1 MKHLDEET
9 ELPTPLELFIQQTL
23 LGYNTA
29 PRLSCKVPRELHLVG
44 IDDHIQCLSLES
56 TTTYKTTATTSTAR
70 DKHLAKQFAAWHAA
84 ARAGIRTLQWTA
96 RLVTYLIRTVVARQ
110 RMNKCLDDAKPRRER
125 RLARGAEDASI

>member
-29 PRLSCKVPRELHLVG
+29 PRLSCKVPRELHQVG
-44 IDDHIQCLSLES
+44 IDDHIQCLSLEI

-70 DKHLAKQFAAWHAA
+70 DKHLAKQFAAWHADI
-84 ARAGIRTLQWTA
+84 RGIQWTA

-110 RMNKCLDDAKPRRER
+110 RMVECLDDAKPRRER